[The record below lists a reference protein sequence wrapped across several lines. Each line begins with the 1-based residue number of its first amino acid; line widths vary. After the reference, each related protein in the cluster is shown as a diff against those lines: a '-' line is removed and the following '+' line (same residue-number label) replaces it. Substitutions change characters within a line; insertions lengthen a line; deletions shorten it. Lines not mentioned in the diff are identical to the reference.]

1 MQPTGPDVSALVDRW
16 VANGI
21 ITAEQAE
28 RIRADLA
35 ASGAGAAAGPA
46 RPVSLVAEGLGYLG
60 GVIVVVGLLLVLG
73 MSWDTLSAGG
83 RVAVAAAVMAALAA
97 AGFLVPAARLGST
110 GARLR
115 GVLWLSAAIALAATL
130 GLTADE
136 LLGWESDDAIVAVAS
151 SGAAVASAAAW
162 WVSRHVLQH
171 LGTVA
176 ALLFVVNSCTRLATD
191 SAIWSSLAVWGLG
204 VVWFVLALPG
214 ILPRRSGA
222 VLGALTATIGG
233 WFLVDERGW
242 GTLFSLGTAVALV
255 AVAVLRRELAVLG
268 IGSVGTLIALPFAVE
283 KYFPGVLPAAL
294 SLVVGGL
301 ALVVIAI
308 LTARRRRDTPAA

>member
-21 ITAEQAE
+21 ITAEQADK
-28 RIRADLA
+28 IRADLA
-35 ASGAGAAAGPA
+35 ASGAGAPAGPT

-60 GVIVVVGLLLVLG
+60 GVIVVVGLLLVLSL
-73 MSWDTLSAGG
+73 SWETLSAEG
-83 RVAVAAAVMAALAA
+83 RVGICAAVTAALAA
-97 AGFLVPAARLGST
+97 AGFAVPAARLGST

-115 GVLWLSAAIALAATL
+115 GVLWLSGAVALAATL
-130 GLTADE
+130 GLVADE
-136 LLGWESDDAIVAVAS
+136 LLDWRKEEAIVALAS
-151 SGAAVASAAAW
+151 GGAAVASAAAW
-162 WVSRHVLQH
+162 LVSRHVLQQV
-171 LGTVA
+171 GTVA
-176 ALLFVVNSCTRLATD
+176 ALLFLAYSGTWLATD
-191 SAIWSSLAVWGLG
+191 SAIWSGLAVWGVG

-222 VLGALTATIGG
+222 VLGALSATIGG
-233 WFLVDERGW
+233 WFLFEEQHW
-242 GTLFSLGTAVALV
+242 ATLFSLGTAVALV
-255 AVAVLRRELAVLG
+255 AIAVLRRELAVLG

-283 KYFPGVLPAAL
+283 EYFPGVLPAAL
-294 SLVVGGL
+294 SLVFGGL